1 MRKHHP
7 ETSRGSPSDNRWQ
20 ADLSDSDHVVL
31 SIFLAWIFTE
41 IVPPLIATC
50 FYATEGEGTGSR
62 VLYYRKKEWEKLR
75 TIGEAQMAS
84 HFVKVRFLLFFI
96 LTTILH
102 YFNQLLAYVKVVH
115 GSKEPMKSSTVES
128 TNDTLNSLY
137 PSVRFVP
144 KKTSVRA
151 ITNMKSSFYRGATTA
166 YNIPTSNIVASTEG
180 LPPTATST
188 SCTVLPHTLTNAS
201 LYNALHVLRHVHHHY
216 HPTACGFGVN
226 GVEEAC
232 ERFRAYRLKN
242 LRPAASTGR
251 NDMKNEELG
260 NDSNEQPYYIAVL
273 DIDKCFDNVDTAK
286 LYDVAVNLVKR
297 CIPDTPRNSSSLV
310 TKYGAEGQVS
320 RATTC
325 PPENYRIHRYNVS
338 MYLPSAE
345 RFVSRSIRHVSG
357 IDNFISF
364 QESSEGLAKKHHN
377 AIVTDGVVY
386 PTLSREELLKI
397 IRQHLFQHAVRM
409 PEKSRR
415 KRKLGEDGKQLF
427 TQVKGIPQGSALSPL
442 LCNLYYGHV
451 ENETFGSN
459 EERDLLGLNDTS
471 SVIVR
476 VMDDYLM
483 ISTRKNTVAHFL
495 QRAHT
500 CFKPFG
506 GGFNPSKTK
515 VNFDLQLD
523 VDGNSIRV
531 PRISQPAVT
540 WCGFSINQRTLEIL
554 PSFSKLLGSGIKNSI
569 TRDCSRA
576 GVAFR
581 KSLKGFIR
589 PRIHSIILDSSI
601 NRFGTVTKS
610 VYSLFL
616 TAAMRSDLYL
626 RSGANP
632 LRLAL
637 VDQNV
642 SFISRCIIEVV
653 DYGARLAI
661 IRGRRTRKPMIRH
674 DLSRKRAAVEK
685 SCSEETRTKD
695 KLEFPPLD
703 KGSLYPETTT
713 FTNSANACEDSGV
726 DVVATPLQSPQMCS
740 LSQDQVY
747 HPTVCAVDIM

>member
-1 MRKHHP
+1 
-7 ETSRGSPSDNRWQ
+7 
-20 ADLSDSDHVVL
+20 
-31 SIFLAWIFTE
+31 
-41 IVPPLIATC
+41 
-50 FYATEGEGTGSR
+50 
-62 VLYYRKKEWEKLR
+62 
-75 TIGEAQMAS
+75 
-84 HFVKVRFLLFFI
+84 
-96 LTTILH
+96 
-102 YFNQLLAYVKVVH
+102 
-115 GSKEPMKSSTVES
+115 
-128 TNDTLNSLY
+128 
-137 PSVRFVP
+137 
-144 KKTSVRA
+144 
-151 ITNMKSSFYRGATTA
+151 MKSSFYRGATTT
-166 YNIPTSNIVASTEG
+166 YNIPTPNIVSSTEG
-180 LPPTATST
+180 FPPTATST

-201 LYNALHVLRHVHHHY
+201 LYNALHVLRHIHHRY
-216 HPTACGFGVN
+216 HPSAGGFGVS

-232 ERFRAYRLKN
+232 ERFRTYRLMN
-242 LRPAASTGR
+242 PRPAALAGS
-251 NDMKNEELG
+251 NDLKNEELG
-260 NDSNEQPYYIAVL
+260 IDNNEQPYYIAVL

-286 LYDVAVNLVKR
+286 LYDVAVNLVKS
-297 CIPDTPRNSSSLV
+297 CIPGTTRNSNSLV
-310 TKYGAEGQVS
+310 SQYGAEGQVS

-325 PPENYRIHRYNVS
+325 LPENYRIHRYNVS

-345 RFVSRSIRHVSG
+345 RFVSRSIRHVGG

-397 IRQHLFQHAVRM
+397 IRQHLFHHAVRM
-409 PEKSRR
+409 PEQSRQ
-415 KRKLGEDGKQLF
+415 KRKLGEEGNKQLF

-459 EERDLLGLNDTS
+459 EERDLLGLNDAS

-483 ISTRKNTVAHFL
+483 ISTRKSTVAHFL

-523 VDGNSIRV
+523 VDGISICV

-610 VYSLFL
+610 IYSLFL

-653 DYGARLAI
+653 YYGARLAI
-661 IRGRRTRKPMIRH
+661 IRGRRIRKPIIHH
-674 DLSRKRAAVEK
+674 DRERTAVK
-685 SCSEETRTKD
+685 KHFSEEPRTKD
-695 KLEFPPLD
+695 KLEFPPRE
-703 KGSLYPETTT
+703 KGSLYPESTT
-713 FTNSANACEDSGV
+713 FMSSANTCEDNGV
-726 DVVATPLQSPQMCS
+726 DAVATPLQSSQMCS
-740 LSQDQVY
+740 LSQDQVC
-747 HPTVCAVDIM
+747 HPIFCAVDVHVCDQS